1 MFKGE
6 SFASTQASG
15 ISEGLAA
22 AFPFVLFFRYGFAPV
37 GRTAQ
42 GRTITAELADPSSG
56 ACAQA
61 RFSREGPRGRRGR
74 RRTGSRKRRRFFRPV
89 GITGWILQFAG
100 VAGEKENGRPGFD
113 PAGGVAYTEY
123 SSCRENS
130 RLSRLFRKSVCVW
143 VIGVE
148 WSFASAGAAPSRA
161 GKGPEQ
167 VG

>member
-74 RRTGSRKRRRFFRPV
+74 RRTGSRKRRSEEHRSELQSRGHLVCRLLLEKKKKKKRNRGTSV
-89 GITGWILQFAG
+89 G
-100 VAGEKENGRPGFD
+100 
-113 PAGGVAYTEY
+113 
-123 SSCRENS
+123 S
-130 RLSRLFRKSVCVW
+130 
-143 VIGVE
+143 
-148 WSFASAGAAPSRA
+148 
-161 GKGPEQ
+161 
-167 VG
+167 